1 MVDELEQVKFND
13 ELLAIIMRAN
23 YHSEGINFITP
34 EKTIIQLGYMSHL
47 EGKKIEAHLHNPYKR
62 ETYGTQEVL
71 FIKKGR
77 IKVDFFTSKQDFVLS
92 KTLKKNDWLIL
103 LSGGHSFEILDDAQ
117 MIEVKNGPYA
127 GDQDKIR
134 F

>member
-1 MVDELEQVKFND
+1 MYPWFAAINLINQHMENIKNSSFNKISLSEEQQKSGY
-13 ELLAIIMRAN
+13 ETLLNM
-23 YHSEGINFITP
+23 G
-34 EKTIIQLGYMSHL
+34 
-47 EGKKIEAHLHNPYKR
+47 
-62 ETYGTQEVL
+62 
-71 FIKKGR
+71 
-77 IKVDFFTSKQDFVLS
+77 
-92 KTLKKNDWLIL
+92 LKKNDWLIL